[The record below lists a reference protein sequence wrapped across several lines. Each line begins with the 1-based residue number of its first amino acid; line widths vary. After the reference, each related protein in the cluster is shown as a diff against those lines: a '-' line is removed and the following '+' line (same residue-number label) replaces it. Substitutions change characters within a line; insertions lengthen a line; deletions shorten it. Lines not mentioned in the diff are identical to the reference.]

1 MNISDYQLC
10 EHGGKLGDQQNRGRG
25 QTGYGGGNAC
35 RADRA
40 AAARHGEPY
49 DSAFAYSRVPHP
61 FMVEKAWQSS
71 SQVRR
76 VFFCHQKV
84 FQKALRE
91 VLCTADRRSVKPKL
105 AEIKKPSLS
114 VKRIPGNLRWQ
125 PVYVRR
131 KKLAAYPLTS

>member
-61 FMVEKAWQSS
+61 FMVEKAWHWPAAAGLFLSS
-71 SQVRR
+71 KSI
-76 VFFCHQKV
+76 
-84 FQKALRE
+84 QKALRE
-91 VLCTADRRSVKPKL
+91 VLCTADRRSVKLKL
-105 AEIKKPSLS
+105 AEIKKLFF
-114 VKRIPGNLRWQ
+114 
-125 PVYVRR
+125 VR
-131 KKLAAYPLTS
+131 KNG